1 MYFLEIYRKF
11 FHFQDITELI
21 PDVTELIPEI
31 TQLIRLITDHG
42 INSRG
47 QGSAVER
54 LSATCPFKISPGPP
68 AVFGCA
74 AGLGSQER
82 LPCARAPDN
91 VGEGICF

>member
-11 FHFQDITELI
+11 FHFQNITELI

-31 TQLIRLITDHG
+31 TLLIRLITDHG
-42 INSRG
+42 ITSGG
-47 QGSAVER
+47 QGSAGER
-54 LSATCPFKISPGPP
+54 LSATCPLSPGPP